1 MQGWTPLHVASRYT
15 TTHTHTTPHTP
26 PPARFHLLL
35 LSDPLSQVGPSR
47 LRPFSAQ
54 GAQTCFGSLGPSLF
68 SCRLKPFFGLLLTAS
83 LQHGASVD
91 SRAKYSTTPLHHC
104 CENSH
109 PQVIP
114 LLLDASANINAREK
128 NHGRMPVHLAARS
141 GCVDSVIQLA
151 LARADLNAP
160 DAYSRT
166 ALHEACWA
174 ACTSH
179 IAVRSPPLV

>member
-1 MQGWTPLHVASRYT
+1 M
-15 TTHTHTTPHTP
+15 HTSSCSFTVHNQP
-26 PPARFHLLL
+26 PVSSAAALRSYLTLRRRCGQVDFVRFLLKVL
-35 LSDPLSQVGPSR
+35 LSPK
-47 LRPFSAQ
+47 
-54 GAQTCFGSLGPSLF
+54 AQTCVCSLGSSLF
-68 SCRLKPFFGLLLTAS
+68 SCRLKPFFGLVLTAS

-91 SRAKYSTTPLHHC
+91 ARAHHSATPLHHC

-109 PQVIP
+109 PQGIP
-114 LLLDASANINAREK
+114 LLLDACANVNAREK

-141 GCVDSVIQLA
+141 GCVDAVIQLA